1 VTGHVYVTRL
11 LTDDAMAAVATLGL
25 PVVVGREEPPTAEEL
40 RRDVAGAVAV
50 GYDDVDDP
58 AGRARGVVVGA
69 FSGSSLELFRAQARS
84 FFGLKPTNTPRV
96 PRRGAG
102 RPPAAYARRVR
113 GSFTS
118 G

>member
-11 LTDDAMAAVATLGL
+11 LTDDAMPAVATLGL

-69 FSGSSLELFRAQARS
+69 FRAQARS
-84 FFGLKPTNTPRV
+84 FFGLKPGAFSGSSPPTPRACHGAV
-96 PRRGAG
+96 LAG
-102 RPPAAYARRVR
+102 RPPLTPV
-113 GSFTS
+113 G
-118 G
+118 